1 MVIKKKSLQN
11 EKENQNIVI
20 AKSMEDYVSI
30 TEMNIVE
37 KLNGIK
43 KYLTFTLN

>member
-1 MVIKKKSLQN
+1 M
-11 EKENQNIVI
+11 I
-20 AKSMEDYVSI
+20 AKSMEDYVSR

>member
-1 MVIKKKSLQN
+1 MKNPKVVN
-11 EKENQNIVI
+11 EKENQNIMI